1 MFLDEKTMLLFIL
14 LLHSHCVLNWWGC
27 AYVLVPIMNNLEL
40 IVCQW
45 LHFAWVKLRRT
56 WLDIKGWDKTSITR
70 TFWSEFQLV
79 AMEANATTPLFIIIL
94 PSIKENKEED
104 FETNPFEHLLA
115 IDEQS
120 LHFITTIDYNVWLS
134 SSQVGHQN

>member
-1 MFLDEKTMLLFIL
+1 
-14 LLHSHCVLNWWGC
+14 
-27 AYVLVPIMNNLEL
+27 
-40 IVCQW
+40 
-45 LHFAWVKLRRT
+45 
-56 WLDIKGWDKTSITR
+56 LDIKGWDKTSITR
-70 TFWSEFQLV
+70 AFGSEFQLV

-134 SSQVGHQN
+134 SSQVGHKN